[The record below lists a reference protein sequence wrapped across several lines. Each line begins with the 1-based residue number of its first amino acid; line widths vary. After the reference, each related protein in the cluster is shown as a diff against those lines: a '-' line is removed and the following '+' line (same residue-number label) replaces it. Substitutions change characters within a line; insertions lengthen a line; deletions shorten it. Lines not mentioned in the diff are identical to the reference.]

1 MRDVSM
7 QAADLEEET
16 DENIVEKCEE
26 LHLIAGS
33 IAEREYAVRAFS
45 STNKLFSRWR
55 NLHVYL
61 TVFLFAMLTVH
72 VLPSRLE
79 RRLRR
84 DVPSMPRFLGRVPF
98 ETPDQIP

>member
-61 TVFLFAMLTVH
+61 TVFLFAMLNCACIAIAPGKASPPTCAFNATVFGT
-72 VLPSRLE
+72 RL
-79 RRLRR
+79 
-84 DVPSMPRFLGRVPF
+84 F
-98 ETPDQIP
+98 